1 MWRFGLA
8 RLATRSGG
16 GKNCCFLGG
25 LPTGYGG
32 EIDLGEM
39 SENGP
44 ILTRP
49 LGPSGSGE
57 KKRKTERKKEINE
70 RSENVRMLWL
80 RPHGCY
86 EE

>member
-8 RLATRSGG
+8 RWVARSGG
-16 GKNCCFLGG
+16 GQKPFFWGVFRPAMEG
-25 LPTGYGG
+25 KF
-32 EIDLGEM
+32 DLGEM

-57 KKRKTERKKEINE
+57 KKRKTERKKK
-70 RSENVRMLWL
+70 
-80 RPHGCY
+80 
-86 EE
+86 